1 MTLNQCAR
9 RRLIQLPP
17 YPVQIQIGVGQT
29 HSDHC
34 RQRHGKP
41 LGVAAKPRAQE
52 FAQFVV
58 AERPSRGDAGCG
70 DQQCLNTLQ
79 TRAAALR
86 RRFPRLRYLHGERG
100 ARPLLPALRQ

>member
-1 MTLNQCAR
+1 MALDQRAR
-9 RRLIQLPP
+9 RRLIQPPP
-17 YPVQIQIGVGQT
+17 YPVQIQIGVGQP
-29 HSDHC
+29 HRDHR

-41 LGVAAKPRAQE
+41 LGVAAKPGTQQ

-58 AERPSRGDAGCG
+58 AERSSRGDAGCG

-86 RRFPRLRYLHGERG
+86 RRFPRLRHLHGERR
-100 ARPLLPALRQ
+100 ARPLLPMLRQ